1 MKTKLLALLQ
11 SVIGCLLIS
20 TFGVMSY
27 AQEGPRYSHTGPT
40 IISGIRVID
49 GLGNAP
55 KENQDILV
63 ADGKIA
69 AIGPSGSLDAP
80 AGALKIDGKGMTA
93 MPGLID
99 AHIHIQGGWANGLI
113 PGERYAPTFDDD
125 TVQQRLSGYLYGG
138 VTTVLDVGNDHDYVV
153 KTRNRVN
160 GGELFGPRFFACGGA
175 WSQAPSGWDSANTG
189 ASDFGLSTKV
199 TDLAKIPEQ
208 MNRYVEDD
216 IEIIK
221 LYSGISAL
229 AAQEV
234 IKEAHRRDILVVAD
248 LWGLNLNR
256 MIMQN
261 TGLDGWAHSGAF
273 VKVPADD
280 HKWMDENDRFVIS
293 TANVGE
299 KLAGARVKDENGA
312 QLMKNEPLIVDIWGM
327 DVVDEFYRVYP
338 QIRENYYEGPESF
351 YQQSNFGDLSKFRDT
366 MLHNLKAS
374 YDAGVLIAG
383 GTDDVYASLWPG
395 ESMHRE
401 MQLLVMAGIPE
412 IEAIKICTYN
422 GASVLR
428 REKEFGSLQKGL
440 SADII
445 IVEGNPAKN
454 VSDSRNVKH
463 VFLRGKQVD
472 RYSLK
477 LKK

>member
-1 MKTKLLALLQ
+1 MKVFRLAPLAVLAL
-11 SVIGCLLIS
+11 CLAGLPHE
-20 TFGVMSY
+20 SY
-27 AQEGPRYSHTGPT
+27 AQQGPRYAHTGPS
-40 IISGIRVID
+40 IITGIRVID
-49 GLGNAP
+49 GLGNDP
-55 KENQDILV
+55 VENQDILV
-63 ADGKIA
+63 MEGKIA
-69 AIGPSGSLDAP
+69 AIGAGGSLDAP
-80 AGALKIDGKGMTA
+80 AGALEIDGKGMTA

-99 AHIHIQGGWANGLI
+99 MHIHIQGGWANGLI
-113 PGERYAPTFDDD
+113 PGERYAPTYDDD

-153 KTRNRVN
+153 ETRKRVN
-160 GGELFGPRFFACGGA
+160 GGELLGPRVFACGGA
-175 WSQAPSGWDSANTG
+175 WSQAPSGWDSASTG
-189 ASDFGLSTKV
+189 ESDFGLSTKV
-199 TDLAKIPEQ
+199 TDLARIPEQ
-208 MNRYVEDD
+208 MNRYTEDD

-229 AAQEV
+229 AAQAV
-234 IKEAHRRDILVVAD
+234 IKEAHKRNIRVVAD

-273 VKVPADD
+273 IEVNAKD
-280 HKWMDENDRFVIS
+280 HEWMASNDRFVIS

-312 QLMKNEPLIVDIWGM
+312 QLMKKEPLIVDIWGM

-338 QIRENYYEGPESF
+338 MIRENYYDGPESF
-351 YQQSNFGDLSKFRDT
+351 YQQSNFGDLSTFRDT

-374 YDAGVLIAG
+374 FDAGVLIAG
-383 GTDDVYASLWPG
+383 GTDDIYASLWPG

-422 GASVLR
+422 GAIVLR
-428 REKEFGSLQKGL
+428 REKEFGSLQEGL
-440 SADII
+440 SADFIL
-445 IVEGNPAKN
+445 VEGNPAKDI
-454 VSDSRNVKH
+454 SDSRNVKH
-463 VFLRGKQVD
+463 VFLQGKQLD
-472 RYSLK
+472 RDSLK
-477 LKK
+477 LKD

>member
-1 MKTKLLALLQ
+1 M
-11 SVIGCLLIS
+11 
-20 TFGVMSY
+20 
-27 AQEGPRYSHTGPT
+27 
-40 IISGIRVID
+40 
-49 GLGNAP
+49 
-55 KENQDILV
+55 
-63 ADGKIA
+63 AD
-69 AIGPSGSLDAP
+69 
-80 AGALKIDGKGMTA
+80 
-93 MPGLID
+93 
-99 AHIHIQGGWANGLI
+99 
-113 PGERYAPTFDDD
+113 
-125 TVQQRLSGYLYGG
+125 
-138 VTTVLDVGNDHDYVV
+138 
-153 KTRNRVN
+153 
-160 GGELFGPRFFACGGA
+160 
-175 WSQAPSGWDSANTG
+175 
-189 ASDFGLSTKV
+189 
-199 TDLAKIPEQ
+199 
-208 MNRYVEDD
+208 
-216 IEIIK
+216 
-221 LYSGISAL
+221 
-229 AAQEV
+229 
-234 IKEAHRRDILVVAD
+234 
-248 LWGLNLNR
+248 
-256 MIMQN
+256 
-261 TGLDGWAHSGAF
+261 
-273 VKVPADD
+273 
-280 HKWMDENDRFVIS
+280 NDRFVIS

-327 DVVDEFYRVYP
+327 DVVEEFYRVYP

-366 MLHNLKAS
+366 MLHNIKAS

-383 GTDDVYASLWPG
+383 GTDDIYASLWPG

-454 VSDSRNVKH
+454 ISDSRNVKH